1 MPKQIPEEEFD
12 TLIRILG
19 KFPDGASLEHIQN
32 DREVVLSRRTLQRR
46 LARLVEEKRLQ
57 IEGHGR
63 GSRYRIPRRE
73 ITVSPPAGVL
83 SITGHAPTVEVY
95 IPISAEGVAI
105 KQAVRA
111 PIQER
116 RPVGYVREF
125 LDQYRP
131 NESFYLPI
139 EARNRLNE
147 IGRSP
152 TGDHAAGTYARQ
164 IYHRLLIDLS
174 WNSSRLEGNTYSL
187 LETERLIDLGETA
200 VGKDASEAQ
209 MILNH
214 KAAIDLL
221 VEQADEIGFNRYTIL
236 NLHALLSDNL
246 LADQQAC
253 GRLRSIPVGIEGTSY
268 LPLEMPQLVEEIFD
282 QVLRTA
288 TLINDPFEQAFF
300 GMVHLPYLQP
310 FEDVNK
316 RVSRLAANVPLI
328 RNNLCPLSF
337 IDVPDRA
344 YVDGL
349 LGVYELNRIELLRD
363 VFCWA
368 YERSSARYSAVR
380 RSLGE
385 PDPFRLRHRQRIA
398 ESVREIVTGR
408 MDKQATTNYLRTRAS
423 VDLSPDERDR
433 FVEVVETE
441 VMSLH
446 EGNVA
451 RFRVRP
457 SEYRS
462 WKDTWR

>member
-1 MPKQIPEEEFD
+1 MPKQIPEQELA

-19 KFPDGASLEHIQN
+19 KFPEGASLEDIRN
-32 DREVVLSRRTLQRR
+32 DLEVVAPRRTLQRR
-46 LARLVEEKRLQ
+46 LARLVEEKRLHM
-57 IEGHGR
+57 EGRGR
-63 GSRYRIPRRE
+63 GSRYRIPPRE
-73 ITVSPPAGVL
+73 ITAAPPAGIL
-83 SITGHAPTVEVY
+83 SITGHAPSVEIY
-95 IPISAEGVAI
+95 IPVSAEGAAI

-139 EARNRLNE
+139 EARIRLNE

-152 TGDHAAGTYARQ
+152 SGNHAAGTYARQ

-246 LADQQAC
+246 LADQRAC
-253 GRLRSIPVGIEGTSY
+253 GRLRSIPVGIDGTSY
-268 LPLEMPQLVEEIFD
+268 LPLEVPQRIEEVFD
-282 QVLRTA
+282 QVLHTA

-328 RNNLCPLSF
+328 RDNLCPLSF
-337 IDVPDRA
+337 IDVPNRA
-344 YVDGL
+344 YIDGL
-349 LGVYELNRIELLRD
+349 LGVYELNRVELLRD

-385 PDPFRLRHRQRIA
+385 PDPFRLKHRERIA
-398 ESVREIVTGR
+398 ESVQAIVIGK
-408 MDKQATTNYLRTRAS
+408 MDKQTTTSYLRERAS
-423 VDLSPDERDR
+423 AELSPDERDR

-441 VMSLH
+441 VMNLH
-446 EGNVA
+446 EGNMA
-451 RFRVRP
+451 RFRLRP
-457 SEYRS
+457 TEYRS
-462 WKDTWR
+462 WKDTWH